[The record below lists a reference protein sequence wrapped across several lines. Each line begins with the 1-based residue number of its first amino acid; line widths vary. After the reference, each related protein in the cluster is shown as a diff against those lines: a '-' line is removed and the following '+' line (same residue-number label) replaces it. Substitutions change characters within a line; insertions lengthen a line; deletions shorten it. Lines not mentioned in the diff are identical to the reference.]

1 MENDRPEQS
10 EFQRIL
16 FCTDLSENADFAF
29 RFVVDVAQRRPG
41 SEVILLHVIPEA
53 EAQFW
58 KSYVY
63 EVEDVDNKA
72 KHDLDERIGQAYLTN
87 LPEGIQVQV
96 EYRIGKDWQEILT
109 FAKDKQI
116 DLIVIGRQGH
126 SSLQTAL
133 FGKVTEKI
141 VRKADCAVLV
151 VPMSYQKH
159 IHQSQKE

>member
-1 MENDRPEQS
+1 MDTLRPTQAAFE
-10 EFQRIL
+10 RIL
-16 FCTDLSENADFAF
+16 FCTDLSENADFAYQF
-29 RFVVDVAQRRPG
+29 AVDAAVRRPG
-41 SEVILLHVIPEA
+41 CALYLLHVIPEA

-72 KHDLDERIGQAYLTN
+72 KHDLDERIRQAYLAT
-87 LPEGIQVQV
+87 LPEGVQVQV
-96 EYRIGKDWQEILT
+96 EYRIGKDWQEILA
-109 FAKDKQI
+109 FARDKRI

-126 SSLQTAL
+126 SSLQTAI

-151 VPMSYQKH
+151 VPMSYQKRMG
-159 IHQSQKE
+159 QAGEE

>member
-1 MENDRPEQS
+1 METGLPTETAFR
-10 EFQRIL
+10 RIL

-29 RFVVDVAQRRPG
+29 QFAVDAAMRRPG
-41 SEVILLHVIPEA
+41 SELFLLHVIPESD
-53 EAQFW
+53 AQFW
-58 KSYVY
+58 KTYVY

-72 KHDLDERIGQAYLTN
+72 KRDLDERIGQVYLAN
-87 LPEGIQVQV
+87 LPDGVSVQV
-96 EYRIGKDWQEILT
+96 EYRIGKDWQQILT
-109 FAKDKQI
+109 FAKEKQI

-151 VPMSYQKH
+151 VPMSYPKRLH
-159 IHQSQKE
+159 RTSGE